1 MKKGIKKIVI
11 RKGQDAKDA
20 TVKKLLYNFIRRGRI
35 VTSKTRSRYVRSLID
50 RMVGKAKSH
59 TQADHNVLLR
69 YIPYTDVIQY
79 LTSVVSEA
87 YADQISGFTTLQRL
101 PTRMGDSANM
111 VVVTWGR
118 EVPPFPT
125 KKKEPV
131 KGKELTTSKKKE
143 IKEPEKKSKPRTK
156 KKLTS

>member
-35 VTSKTRSRYVRSLID
+35 VTSKTRSRYVRSLVD
-50 RMVGKAKSH
+50 RMVGKAKTH

-87 YADQISGFTTLQRL
+87 YSDQISGFTTLQRL

-118 EVPPFPT
+118 EIPPFPT
-125 KKKEPV
+125 KKKVPAAGREMTV
-131 KGKELTTSKKKE
+131 DKKKNT
-143 IKEPEKKSKPRTK
+143 KAPEKKAKPKAK
-156 KKLTS
+156 KKLTA